1 MILDHYSD
9 YFEMMG
15 KHFKETN
22 GEHHEALHHTLK
34 TMERNKG
41 LYMGKKH
48 GSPTHQKKTHQAISF
63 RNVLSAGF
71 TPKSKLRIR
80 RSKKNSESESETE
93 SPQTSPQK
101 IFKKTVLS
109 NFIDRI
115 DE

>member
-1 MILDHYSD
+1 M
-9 YFEMMG
+9 
-15 KHFKETN
+15 
-22 GEHHEALHHTLK
+22 
-34 TMERNKG
+34 R
-41 LYMGKKH
+41 KKH

-80 RSKKNSESESETE
+80 RSKKNSESEFE
-93 SPQTSPQK
+93 SFQTSPQK
-101 IFKKTVLS
+101 LFKKTVLS